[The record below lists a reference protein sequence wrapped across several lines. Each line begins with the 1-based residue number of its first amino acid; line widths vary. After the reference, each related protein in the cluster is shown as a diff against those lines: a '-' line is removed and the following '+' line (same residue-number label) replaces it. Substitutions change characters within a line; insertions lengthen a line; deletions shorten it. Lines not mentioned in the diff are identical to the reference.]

1 MEPSKQ
7 QTKNAEELKQLV
19 EKLREVCDEIYEIQT
34 STASRS
40 HAGPTLALRSLKRQ
54 KEILEKKIELLK

>member
-7 QTKNAEELKQLV
+7 QTKNAKELKKLV
-19 EKLREVCDEIYEIQT
+19 EKLREVCDEIYEIQK

-40 HAGPTLALRSLKRQ
+40 HNGPTLALRSLRRQ
-54 KEILEKKIELLK
+54 KKIESL